1 MAYAGAKKFQY
12 QQLQYCPQRNVAS
25 ISKEKMFNSTVSKY
39 DPRTG
44 RTIRLQNC
52 VGPQTPLETMRSIFA
67 STGLSDSQITTM
79 YNYLGPNSAVVFGSA
94 PMYAYKRTTNLNGVQ
109 IGDID
114 ILCESDG
121 VAHGQIRNFLLSCG
135 FRPANEI
142 VDSSYDLTFFSGKD
156 WNMVSSSKYRG
167 ELKNPVVFDAASPNN
182 TTTIPFANSTFG
194 ESKLDY
200 GNTEQYQK
208 NNGTIIQ
215 LLLKFTP
222 SESNL
227 VNFLTAEADM
237 TVTAGTFDGKV
248 INTPYPKDL
257 DTMKTTYRDA
267 FIGDRVRSWP
277 VYRLK
282 KFIDRGFFIYFANQA
297 QVNAWNNTITN
308 LYGSAAYW
316 YTSVQNDEVREAL
329 AIAGYCPFPLRV

>member
-1 MAYAGAKKFQY
+1 MAYAGSTKFKY
-12 QQLQYCPQRNVAS
+12 QQLQYCPQRNVQS
-25 ISKEKMFNSTVSKY
+25 ISKTKMFNSTVSKY

-52 VGPQTPLETMRSIFA
+52 IGPQTPLETMRSIFA
-67 STGLSDSQITTM
+67 STNLSDSQITTM

-94 PMYAYKRTTNLNGVQ
+94 PLYAYKRVTILNGVSV
-109 IGDID
+109 GDID

-121 VAHGQIRNFLLSCG
+121 VAHEQIRNFLLSSG
-135 FRPANEI
+135 FSLVNEFVETYTI
-142 VDSSYDLTFFSGKD
+142 SAFSGKD
-156 WNMVSSSKYRG
+156 WKMVSSSKYRG
-167 ELKNPVVFDAASPNN
+167 ELKNPVVFDAASPDN
-182 TTTIPFANSTFG
+182 TNTKPFSRTTFG
-194 ESKLDY
+194 QSQLDY
-200 GNTEQYQK
+200 GNTKQYRK
-208 NNGTIIQ
+208 NGGTIIQ
-215 LLLKFTP
+215 LLLKYSP

-227 VNFLTAEADM
+227 VNFLSADADM

-267 FIGDRVRSWP
+267 FLGDRVRSWS